1 MSAWLEIA
9 VAVIGSLTVMWLFYG
24 AWLVVNDR
32 EAAYRNRYNRRK
44 KNDK

>member
-1 MSAWLEIA
+1 MSTWLEIA

-32 EAAYRNRYNRRK
+32 EAAYRNRYKRRK
-44 KNDK
+44 KYDK

>member
-1 MSAWLEIA
+1 MSTLLDVA
-9 VAVIGSLTVMWLFYG
+9 VAVIGSLVAMWLFYG
-24 AWLVVNDR
+24 AWLVINDR

>member
-1 MSAWLEIA
+1 MSALLDVA

-32 EAAYRNRYNRRK
+32 EAAYRNRYKRRK